1 MAYLGGVIDGN
12 NIFCISNLIFHTTII
27 LVVFNQHSQLVL
39 KPLLQFA
46 LRYNIFMVPS
56 SELQHVVDRQL
67 FPGTFVFHGISRPV
81 IRKID
86 GQYCLAMFVTPF
98 NVLDFTDGMFDR
110 PYYWVTADID
120 TGKLI
125 WVYQCYSEPTEEF
138 CHSVYERRYD
148 LHLVGDKPINRK
160 YFDNFSCINFI

>member
-1 MAYLGGVIDGN
+1 MIPSRE
-12 NIFCISNLIFHTTII
+12 IQHT
-27 LVVFNQHSQLVL
+27 
-39 KPLLQFA
+39 
-46 LRYNIFMVPS
+46 
-56 SELQHVVDRQL
+56 VDRQL

-148 LHLVGDKPINRK
+148 LHLVSDKPINRK
-160 YFDNFSCINFI
+160 YFDNAFSMLDEVRSKIIETGELDQRLYHLYLKRITSACPLPYRKFFRSLSI